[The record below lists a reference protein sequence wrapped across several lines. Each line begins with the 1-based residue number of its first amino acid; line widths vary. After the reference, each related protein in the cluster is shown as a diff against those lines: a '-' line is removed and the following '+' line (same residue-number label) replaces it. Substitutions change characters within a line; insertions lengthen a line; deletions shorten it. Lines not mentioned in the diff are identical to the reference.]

1 MEYEPIA
8 SNMKQDEM
16 MIPERTNLAPD
27 LEISRII
34 TGLWQIADMERGD
47 QYLDLDLA
55 GQALAEYADAGFD
68 TFDMADH
75 YGSAELI
82 AGHCLKLID
91 KCGTG
96 TSLPLV
102 FTKWCPTPGPM
113 TREIVRA
120 GVQRSM
126 DRLDV
131 EKIDLLQFHWW
142 TFEHTAYLDAMRELQ
157 AMKDDGLI
165 GHIGVT
171 NFNTDHLRVLVS
183 EGIKIITNQICFS
196 LLDRRAADEMSTF
209 CLQNNIRLLA
219 YGTLAGGFLTDKWV
233 GEPDKFADDIE
244 DWSKMKYRRFIDS
257 VGGWNIMQN
266 ILGTLSQVAKKY
278 DVSVANVATKW
289 VLQQPAVGAIIVGAR
304 LGENQHRDD
313 NLKILSFSL
322 DDEDLKLISDA
333 CAPSLRIPGDCG
345 DEYRRPPFL
354 TASGDLSDHLDTL
367 PKVYDAKPVVGK
379 MDRNIIDSGSIWEEV
394 CGFSRAIRNGNQIS
408 VSGTT
413 ATDDHGNKVC
423 EGNAAGQAVFILDK
437 IAASISSLGGS
448 LSDVTRTR
456 IYMRDA
462 KQWEAVSR
470 VHGRYFED
478 IRPANTLIADMHLV
492 GGYDVEIEADAWVK
506 D

>member
-1 MEYEPIA
+1 
-8 SNMKQDEM
+8 
-16 MIPERTNLAPD
+16 MIPERINLAPD
-27 LEISRII
+27 LEISRIV
-34 TGLWQIADMERGD
+34 TGLWQVADMERGD
-47 QYLDLDLA
+47 QDLDLEIA

-82 AGHCLKLID
+82 AGHCLNLID
-91 KCGTG
+91 RRRAG
-96 TSLPLV
+96 TSLPRV

-157 AMKDDGLI
+157 VMKEEGLI
-165 GHIGVT
+165 GNIGVT

-183 EGIKIITNQICFS
+183 EGIEIITNQICFS

-209 CLQNNIRLLA
+209 CLQNDIKLLT
-219 YGTLAGGFLTDKWV
+219 YGTLAGGFLTDKWL
-233 GEPDKFADDIE
+233 GEPNKFAEDIE

-257 VGGWNIMQN
+257 VGGWDVLQN
-266 ILGTLSQVAKKY
+266 ILKALSHVANKHN
-278 DVSVANVATKW
+278 VSVANVATRW

-304 LGENQHRDD
+304 LGESQHRDD
-313 NLKILSFSL
+313 NLNILSFAL
-322 DDEDLKLISDA
+322 DDGDMKLISDA
-333 CAPSLRIPGDCG
+333 YASSLRIPGDCG

-367 PKVYDAKPVVGK
+367 PKVYSATPVEGK
-379 MDRNIIDSGSIWEEV
+379 NNRQIIDSGSVWEKA

-413 ATDDHGNKVC
+413 ATDDHGNRVC
-423 EGNAAGQAVFILDK
+423 KGDVAGQTVFILDK
-437 IAASISSLGGS
+437 IAASISALGGS

-456 IYMRDA
+456 IFMRDA
-462 KQWEAVSR
+462 NQWEVVSG
-470 VHGRYFED
+470 VHGRYFAD
-478 IRPANTLIADMHLV
+478 VRPANTLIGDINLV
-492 GGYDVEIEADAWVK
+492 GDYDVEIEAEAWL
-506 D
+506 DE